1 MRPKVRAHAH
11 ASVPIVRRRPNVS
24 FSPAVASSG
33 KKEEGVDSVRAMHR
47 HCCEWIAVN
56 VAINERLAVAPGC
69 TWWSCHVPQPSS
81 ITAVS
86 VRRQV
91 SPEILPGHPPPS
103 PTSVVRLP
111 PVGQPSPS
119 SSAACQ
125 IFTCYSTQKPMFD
138 PKNCLN
144 FQWTFLIFLLMREV
158 FGRFKTTFGADLES
172 TLWTRIFLKTSN
184 LTTRFYTV
192 LKVNI
197 SLTIST
203 THP

>member
-1 MRPKVRAHAH
+1 MLPSMNALQSHLAALDEAVTSLSRHPSQP
-11 ASVPIVRRRPNVS
+11 SVSDVKCHRRS
-24 FSPAVASSG
+24 SPATSKAT
-33 KKEEGVDSVRAMHR
+33 HF
-47 HCCEWIAVN
+47 H
-56 VAINERLAVAPGC
+56 
-69 TWWSCHVPQPSS
+69 
-81 ITAVS
+81 
-86 VRRQV
+86 
-91 SPEILPGHPPPS
+91 PPS
-103 PTSVVRLP
+103 PVVRLP
-111 PVGQPSPS
+111 PVGQSSPS

-144 FQWTFLIFLLMREV
+144 FQWTFLIFLLMWEV
-158 FGRFKTTFGADLES
+158 FGRFKTTFGADLEL
-172 TLWTRIFLKTSN
+172 TEETKIFSKTSN